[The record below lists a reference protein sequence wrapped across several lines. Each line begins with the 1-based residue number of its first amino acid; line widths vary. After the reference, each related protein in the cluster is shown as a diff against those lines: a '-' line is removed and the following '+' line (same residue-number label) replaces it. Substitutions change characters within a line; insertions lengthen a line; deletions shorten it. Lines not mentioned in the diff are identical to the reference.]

1 MVSPSSWH
9 KAQVGVGHVKCLA
22 NLFPYEIKVTDNY
35 CLESEV
41 GIWYDGHFATL
52 VATSAAKSLSRGNL
66 CLWYLFQFLSSK
78 S

>member
-1 MVSPSSWH
+1 MISPSSWH
-9 KAQVGVGHVKCLA
+9 KAQVGAGHVKCLA

-52 VATSAAKSLSRGNL
+52 VTTSAAKSPS
-66 CLWYLFQFLSSK
+66 
-78 S
+78 